1 MNQYSP
7 SISKNVP
14 KIVPNIRAAHFH
26 KPSAQHRLSGLFL
39 QRSVVDALKKS
50 LKNYFCSKYFIECL
64 EIQHTQKYIAHT
76 PHTLLVRNFNGIQLP
91 LFLTKFLRSRRDSGK
106 KSWKSTAYVK
116 PKMQTVIRGLEGGPG
131 GSEPPPR
138 NLADQLTLFKLG
150 EQIMPITLLNP
161 CQSWTKMEESRL
173 WGS

>member
-50 LKNYFCSKYFIECL
+50 LKNYFCSKYFISNP
-64 EIQHTQKYIAHT
+64 TQNILKN
-76 PHTLLVRNFNGIQLP
+76 TLLVRNFNGIQLP

-106 KSWKSTAYVK
+106 KSWKSTA
-116 PKMQTVIRGLEGGPG
+116 I
-131 GSEPPPR
+131 
-138 NLADQLTLFKLG
+138 
-150 EQIMPITLLNP
+150 
-161 CQSWTKMEESRL
+161 C
-173 WGS
+173 

>member
-116 PKMQTVIRGLEGGPG
+116 PKMQTVIRGLEGGP
-131 GSEPPPR
+131 EPLR
-138 NLADQLTLFKLG
+138 NLADQLTLFKPG
-150 EQIMPITLLNP
+150 GQIYAPHTTASPPGFKKLSTPLITYIF
-161 CQSWTKMEESRL
+161 
-173 WGS
+173 